1 MLYYVHVSSHPILC
15 SYLSY
20 LPNVILVQSNL
31 SWQIWTS
38 AMADAECKMQ
48 NAQMHNALPQ
58 YYFWNQFR
66 AVYLQCPFP
75 ANSFPPKSWHIS
87 PGAGCL
93 EPELLWSSHLKH
105 LHPNQ
110 AKDASMFLGLLRK
123 GIIMLV
129 PILILVLNWTITCTI
144 VQHWSVVYTC
154 LLILNK
160 PKSLQTPSHLVLI
173 SLTMYTGIVYWY
185 MYLYQYSCI

>member
-15 SYLSY
+15 SYPSY
-20 LPNVILVQSNL
+20 LPTVILVQSNL
-31 SWQIWTS
+31 SWQIWTSAMADAECKMQNAQMHNALPQCYFWTS

-75 ANSFPPKSWHIS
+75 ANSFFPPKSWHIS

-129 PILILVLNWTITCTI
+129 PILILVLN
-144 VQHWSVVYTC
+144 
-154 LLILNK
+154 
-160 PKSLQTPSHLVLI
+160 
-173 SLTMYTGIVYWY
+173 
-185 MYLYQYSCI
+185 